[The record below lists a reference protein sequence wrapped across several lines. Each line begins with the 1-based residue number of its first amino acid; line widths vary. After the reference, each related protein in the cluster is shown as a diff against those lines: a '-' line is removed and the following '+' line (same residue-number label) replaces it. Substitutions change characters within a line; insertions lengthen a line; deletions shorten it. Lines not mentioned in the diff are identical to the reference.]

1 MIWRLGLRLTTQ
13 IPPAPDGPRL
23 FQTLSRVSHW
33 LFYAILIAMPV
44 AGAAAWFI
52 PSETVGAAHAVTS
65 KVLIGLHIAGAF
77 YHQFIA
83 GDRSVLRRML
93 AR

>member
-1 MIWRLGLRLTTQ
+1 
-13 IPPAPDGPRL
+13 
-23 FQTLSRVSHW
+23 
-33 LFYAILIAMPV
+33 
-44 AGAAAWFI
+44 
-52 PSETVGAAHAVTS
+52 VTS